1 MKFTIIFDNVVP
13 LKNVCEASKQLF
25 DHIIFIVL
33 KEELTLYAINNN
45 NKLMNLQLYF
55 NINMWDNFELKDVEV
70 IYFKVE
76 TKYIFDAIRNIKK
89 DIPVKFTYRGKKHIS
104 LLNMKTNEMKKIDA
118 EKLDYFE
125 FRPIKIVNKAIVMKK
140 RYFEDICK
148 ETKLSKS
155 KVSIK
160 IQDKSITFSTDPP
173 QGCSY
178 TTTYGKKTKNNLMH
192 LEIANKDF
200 FVLGKLFKS
209 SQLLNIYPPNEDQE
223 KKILTFSFSV
233 DTMANGIF
241 LISEEHEEHE
251 ELENDSEN

>member
-1 MKFTIIFDNVVP
+1 MKFTVIFDNVVP

-25 DHIIFIVL
+25 DDIIFIVE
-33 KEELTLYAINNN
+33 KEELTLYAISNN

-55 NINMWDNFELKDVEV
+55 NINMWDNFELKDTEI

-89 DIPVKFTYRGKKHIS
+89 DIPVKFTYRGKKHIT
-104 LLNMKTNEMKKIDA
+104 LLNMKTNEIKKIDA

-125 FRPIKIVNKAIVMKK
+125 FRPIKIDNNKAIVMKK
-140 RYFEDICK
+140 KYFEDICK

-155 KVSIK
+155 KVSIT

-178 TTTYGKKTKNNLMH
+178 TTTYGKKTKNNLMR
-192 LEIANKDF
+192 LKIANKDF

-209 SQLLNIYPPNEDQE
+209 SQLLNIYPPNENQD

-241 LISEEHEEHE
+241 LISEEHDVEDDE
-251 ELENDSEN
+251 